1 MTNSSEARDEPQ
13 MLRAAKF
20 SYDVVRKVAGLP
32 LVHRAGRLFEDFIE
46 QTKRCP
52 EIQERMLL
60 DQIRRN
66 ASSQFG
72 RDFGFGEIRS
82 YDDYR
87 RRLPIGQYDDFEPY
101 IAQVR
106 EGRTEALFGENTKIL
121 MFAMTSGTTKTPKTI
136 PVTEQSVK
144 NYREGWMIWGIRAF
158 TDHWDMLKWGMRPV
172 LQMASDW
179 RERTTPAGIPCGAI
193 TGLTAK
199 MQSPLVRITYC
210 LPVEAARIKSIE
222 AKYYVALRMSA
233 YRELGCLIAANPS
246 TILSIV
252 RLGEREKETLIRD
265 IAQGT
270 IDPKWDIPADI
281 LESFRWRFRIKH
293 KAAAKRLEKIVE
305 STGRLL
311 PKDYWPRLCLLAN
324 WTGGTMG
331 SYLNAYPEYFGD
343 VPVRDVGLIASEGR
357 MTIPIADGTP
367 AGVLDIRHNIFE
379 FIPAENIDDPMP
391 ETLLPHELQE
401 GRDYFILLTTP
412 GGLYRYN
419 IHDMVRCR
427 GFEGRAPLL
436 EFLNKGAHF
445 SSMTGEK
452 LSEHHVVAAVNAAQR
467 KLGLRLTSFLMLP
480 VWGDPPGYVLLVE
493 QGDLAGENAQSKA
506 EKLAREVDS
515 QIGLVNDE
523 FTNRLETRRLV
534 PTRVIRI
541 ADGSWDEYKS
551 YRLNRSGGTVEQ
563 YKQPCLLPDL
573 KAIERFALFDSV
585 TGGN

>member
-1 MTNSSEARDEPQ
+1 M
-13 MLRAAKF
+13 MGAAKF
-20 SYDVVRKVAGLP
+20 TYDVIRKVAGLP
-32 LVHRAGRLFEDFIE
+32 LIHRAQRLYDDFIDK
-46 QTKRCP
+46 TKQCP
-52 EIQERMLL
+52 EVQERMLL
-60 DQIRRN
+60 EQIKRN
-66 ASSQFG
+66 SVSQFG
-72 RDFGFGEIRS
+72 RDFGFSEIKS

-87 RRLPIGQYDDFEPY
+87 RRVPIGQYDDFEPY

-106 EGRTEALFGENTKIL
+106 EGKTEALFGPDTKIL

-136 PVTEQSVK
+136 PVTEQSVT
-144 NYREGWMIWGIRAF
+144 NYREGWLIWGIKAF
-158 TDHWDMLKWGMRPV
+158 SDHYDMLKWGMRPI

-179 RERTTPAGIPCGAI
+179 RESYTPSGVPCGAI
-193 TGLTAK
+193 TGLTSS

-210 LPVEAARIKSIE
+210 LPAEAARIKAIE

-252 RLGEREKETLIRD
+252 RLGDREKETLIRD

-270 IDPKWDIPADI
+270 IDPKWEISKEI
-281 LESFRWRFRIKH
+281 LDSFRWRWRIKH
-293 KAAAKRLEKIVE
+293 RAAAKRMEQAIE
-305 STGRLL
+305 RTGRLL
-311 PKDYWPRLCLLAN
+311 PKDYWPNLCLLAN

-357 MTIPIADGTP
+357 MTIPIADTTS

-379 FIPAENIDDPMP
+379 FIPADQIDKPNP
-391 ETLLPHELQE
+391 EMLLPHELKE
-401 GRDYFILLTTP
+401 GHDYFILLTTP

-419 IHDMVRCR
+419 IHDMVRCK
-427 GFEGRAPLL
+427 GFEGRAPLV

-452 LSEHHVVAAVNAAQR
+452 LSEYQVVSAVNSAQ
-467 KLGLRLTSFLMLP
+467 KTLGIQLRSYLLLP
-480 VWGDPPGYVLLVE
+480 VWGEVPRYVLLVE
-493 QGDLAGENAQSKA
+493 ASDLAGDNPARLA
-506 EKLAREVDS
+506 EVLGREVDERL
-515 QIGLVNDE
+515 GDVNDE
-523 FTNRLETRRLV
+523 FTNRLETKRLA

-541 ADGSWDEYKS
+541 PDGSWAKYKA

-573 KAIERFALFDSV
+573 HSIEHFDLLDDIN
-585 TGGN
+585 G

>member
-1 MTNSSEARDEPQ
+1 M
-13 MLRAAKF
+13 MRAAKF
-20 SYDVVRKVAGLP
+20 TYDVIRKVAGLP
-32 LVHRAGRLFEDFIE
+32 LVHRAGRLFDEFMDM
-46 QTKRCP
+46 TKRTP
-52 EIQERMLL
+52 EVQERLLL

-66 ASSQFG
+66 ASGQFG
-72 RDFGFGEIRS
+72 RDFGFDEIKT

-87 RRLPIGQYDDFEPY
+87 RRMPIAQYDDFEPY

-106 EGRTEALFGENTKIL
+106 EGNTAALFGENTKIL

-136 PVTEQSVK
+136 PVTERSVK
-144 NYREGWMIWGIRAF
+144 NYRDGWMIWGIRAF

-179 RERTTPAGIPCGAI
+179 QERKTPAGIPCGAI

-233 YRELGCLIAANPS
+233 YRDLGCLMAANPS

-252 RLGEREKETLIRD
+252 RLGDREKETLIRD

-270 IDPKWDIPADI
+270 IDPKWEIPQDI
-281 LESFRWRFRIKH
+281 LDSFRWRWRIKH
-293 KAAAKRLEKIVE
+293 KAAAKRMEKIVE
-305 STGRLL
+305 TTGHLL
-311 PKDYWPRLCLLAN
+311 PKDYWPRLSLLAN

-331 SYLNAYPEYFGD
+331 SYLNAYPDYFGD

-357 MTIPIADGTP
+357 MTIPIDDGTP
-367 AGVLDIRHNIFE
+367 AGVLDIRHNVFE
-379 FIPAENIDDPMP
+379 FIPAESIDDPMP
-391 ETLLPHELQE
+391 ETLLPHELRE
-401 GRDYFILLTTP
+401 GHDYFVLLTTP

-427 GFEGRAPLL
+427 GFEGRAPLI
-436 EFLNKGAHF
+436 EFLNKGSHF
-445 SSMTGEK
+445 SSLTGEK
-452 LSEHHVVAAVNAAQR
+452 LSEHHVVTAVNAAQR
-467 KLGLRLTSFLMLP
+467 IMNIRLTSFLLLP
-480 VWGDPPGYVLLVE
+480 VWGDPPGYLLLVE
-493 QGDLAGENAQSKA
+493 QGDLAGHDPGSLLP
-506 EKLAREVDS
+506 KLAREVDT
-515 QIGLVNDE
+515 QIGRVNDE
-523 FTNRLETRRLV
+523 YTNRLETKRLA

-541 ADGSWDEYKS
+541 VDGSWADYKS

-573 KAIERFALFDSV
+573 KAIERFATVDSI
-585 TGGN
+585 TDEN

>member
-1 MTNSSEARDEPQ
+1 M
-13 MLRAAKF
+13 MGAAKF
-20 SYDVVRKVAGLP
+20 TYDIIRKVAGLP
-32 LVHRAGRLFEDFIE
+32 LIHRAQRLFDDFLVKTR
-46 QTKRCP
+46 QCP
-52 EIQERMLL
+52 EVQEQMLL
-60 DQIRRN
+60 EQIRRN
-66 ASSQFG
+66 QSSQFG
-72 RDFGFGEIRS
+72 RDFGFAEIKS

-87 RRLPIGQYDDFEPY
+87 RRVPIGQYDDFEPY

-106 EGRTEALFGENTKIL
+106 EGRTEALFGPDTKIL

-136 PVTEQSVK
+136 PVTEQSVQ
-144 NYREGWMIWGIRAF
+144 NYREGWLIWGIKAF
-158 TDHWDMLKWGMRPV
+158 SDHNQMLKWGMRPI

-179 RERTTPAGIPCGAI
+179 RESYTPSGVPCGAI
-193 TGLTAK
+193 TGLTSS

-210 LPVEAARIKSIE
+210 LPAEAARIKSIE

-233 YRELGCLIAANPS
+233 YRDLGCLIAANPS

-252 RLGEREKETLIRD
+252 RLGDREKETLIRD

-270 IDPKWDIPADI
+270 IDPKWEIPNDI
-281 LESFRWRFRIKH
+281 LESFRWRWRIKH
-293 KAAAKRLEKIVE
+293 KAAAKRMEQAVE
-305 STGRLL
+305 QTGRLL
-311 PKDYWPRLCLLAN
+311 PKNYWPNLCLLAN

-357 MTIPIADGTP
+357 MTIPISDSTA

-379 FIPAENIDDPMP
+379 FVPADQIDKTSP
-391 ETLLPHELQE
+391 ETLLPHELKE
-401 GRDYFILLTTP
+401 GCDYFILLNTP

-419 IHDMVRCR
+419 IHDMVRCK

-452 LSEHHVVAAVNAAQR
+452 LSEYQVVSAVNSAQ
-467 KLGLRLTSFLMLP
+467 KQLGLQLRSFLMLP
-480 VWGDPPGYVLLVE
+480 VWGEPPKYVLLVE
-493 QGDLAGENAQSKA
+493 KSDLAGDNPERLA
-506 EKLAREVDS
+506 EALAREVDS
-515 QIGLVNDE
+515 QLGLLNDE
-523 FTNRLETRRLV
+523 FTNRLETFRLA

-541 ADGSWDEYKS
+541 PDGAWAKYKG
-551 YRLNRSGGTVEQ
+551 YRLSRSGGTVEQ

-573 KAIERFALFDSV
+573 HSIEHFELLDPIN
-585 TGGN
+585 G

>member
-1 MTNSSEARDEPQ
+1 
-13 MLRAAKF
+13 MLKAAKF
-20 SYDVVRKVAGLP
+20 TYDVVRKVAGLP
-32 LVHRAGRLFEDFIE
+32 LVHRAGRLFDDFIE
-46 QTKRCP
+46 KTRNCP
-52 EIQERMLL
+52 EVQEKLL
-60 DQIRRN
+60 LEQIRRN

-72 RDFGFGEIRS
+72 RDFGFDDIRT

-87 RRLPIGQYDDFEPY
+87 RRMPIAQYDDFEPY

-106 EGRTEALFGENTKIL
+106 EGNTGALFGENTKIL

-179 RERTTPAGIPCGAI
+179 CERRTPVGIPCGAI

-233 YRELGCLIAANPS
+233 YRDLGCLIAANPS

-252 RLGEREKETLIRD
+252 KLGDREKETLIRD

-270 IDPKWDIPADI
+270 IDPKWDIPGDI
-281 LESFRWRFRIKH
+281 LDSFRWRWRIKH
-293 KAAAKRLEKIVE
+293 KSTAKRLEKIAE
-305 STGRLL
+305 ATGHLL
-311 PKDYWPRLCLLAN
+311 PQDYWPRLSLLAN

-331 SYLNAYPEYFGD
+331 SYLKAYPEYFGD

-357 MTIPIADGTP
+357 MTIPIEDGTS
-367 AGVLDIRHNIFE
+367 AGVLDIRHNVFE
-379 FIPAENIDDPMP
+379 FVPADKIDDPMP
-391 ETLLPHELQE
+391 ETLLPHELKE
-401 GRDYFILLTTP
+401 GHDYFILLTTP

-427 GFEGRAPLL
+427 GFEGRAPLI

-452 LSEHHVVAAVNAAQR
+452 LSEHQVVAAVRSAQEN
-467 KLGLRLTSFLMLP
+467 LGLRLSSFLMLP
-480 VWGDPPGYVLLVE
+480 VWGDPPRYVLLVE
-493 QGDLAGENAQSKA
+493 QGDLPQDRFEEISYA
-506 EKLAREVDS
+506 LARGVDTEL
-515 QIGLVNDE
+515 GKLNDE
-523 FTNRLETRRLV
+523 FENRIETRRLAS
-534 PTRVIRI
+534 TRVIRI
-541 ADGSWDEYKS
+541 PDGAWAEYKKA
-551 YRLNRSGGTVEQ
+551 RLNRSGGTVEQ

-573 KAIERFALFDSV
+573 KAIDQFRTVDSV
-585 TGGN
+585 TAEN

>member
-1 MTNSSEARDEPQ
+1 MG
-13 MLRAAKF
+13 AAKF
-20 SYDVVRKVAGLP
+20 SYDIIRKVAGLP
-32 LVHRAGRLFEDFIE
+32 LIWRAQRLYDEFISLTD
-46 QTKRCP
+46 QCP
-52 EIQERMLL
+52 QVQERMLL
-60 DQIRRN
+60 AQLKRN

-72 RDFGFGEIRS
+72 RDFGFSEIKS

-87 RRLPIGQYDDFEPY
+87 RRMPIGQYDDFEPY

-106 EGRTEALFGENTKIL
+106 QGNTGALFGENTKIL

-136 PVTEQSVK
+136 PVTEQSVQ
-144 NYREGWMIWGIRAF
+144 NYREGWLIWGIKAF
-158 TDHWDMLKWGMRPV
+158 SDHYDMLKWGMRPI

-179 RERTTPAGIPCGAI
+179 RESFTPSGVPCGAI
-193 TGLTAK
+193 TGLTSS

-210 LPVEAARIKSIE
+210 LPPEAARIKSIE

-233 YRELGCLIAANPS
+233 YRDLGCLIAANPS

-252 RLGEREKETLIRD
+252 RLGDREKETLIRD

-270 IDPKWDIPADI
+270 IDPKWEIPQDV
-281 LESFRWRFRIKH
+281 LDSFRWRWRIKH
-293 KAAAKRLEKIVE
+293 RAAARRMEQAVE
-305 STGRLL
+305 RTGHLL

-357 MTIPIADGTP
+357 MTIPIADGTS

-379 FIPAENIDDPMP
+379 FIPADQIDKPMP
-391 ETLLPHELQE
+391 ETLLPHELKE
-401 GRDYFILLTTP
+401 GHDYFILLTTP

-427 GFEGRAPLL
+427 GFQGRAPLV

-452 LSEHHVVAAVNAAQR
+452 LSEHQVVAAVNATQKALGV
-467 KLGLRLTSFLMLP
+467 KLKSFLLLP
-480 VWGDPPGYVLLVE
+480 VWGEPPHYKLLVE
-493 QGDLAGENAQSKA
+493 AGDLAGDNPARLA
-506 EKLAREVDS
+506 EALGREVDR
-515 QIGLVNDE
+515 QLGLENDE
-523 FTNRLETRRLV
+523 FTNRLETLRLA
-534 PTRVIRI
+534 PTRVTRI
-541 ADGSWDEYKS
+541 PDGAWAKYKAF
-551 YRLNRSGGTVEQ
+551 RLSKSGGTVEQ

-573 KAIERFALFDSV
+573 HAIDHFELMPGES
-585 TGGN
+585 GGN